1 MSRVI
6 VERNFPEPLQKA
18 DLEAVEERMKPCLD
32 LYHVQWIRSYWS
44 QDRRRMICEYEAPD
58 AQAVREVQREAQAH
72 YDTAWVAD
80 VLED

>member
-1 MSRVI
+1 MPRVI
-6 VERNFPEPLQKA
+6 VERNFPEPLQKS

-32 LYHVQWIRSYWS
+32 LYQVQWIRSYWS
-44 QDRRRMICEYEAPD
+44 QDRKRMICEYEAPD
-58 AQAVREVQREAQAH
+58 AQAVREVQREAEAH